1 MSYFKKIAEKWSH
14 KINKVEPDLKNKNH
28 VFHLENVLL
37 DEGWTWD
44 VINELIM
51 LLEADIDPDT
61 PVKYKIKYRDGET
74 IQKTTTYANAIK
86 RSKDSAAYKAA
97 VALRSGDK
105 SKEDDKEEP
114 TQKDK
119 PVDAQMAGDREL
131 DSDKKEDPKP
141 KASQIYKDIKPGQLT
156 KGGDSEI
163 KQAGLQ
169 YGYKEI
175 PNVFK
180 PAPGNAGSMLNEI
193 MSGEV
198 ANILEQNPNLT
209 GNEVIDLVLKQFGD
223 TELFKQNK
231 GSKTI
236 KGISTKDIPEG
247 QNRGLYSKVMVAVA
261 SGKRKHNKA
270 KRDARQNE
278 FKNPKME
285 NYYGHSESFDVMVN
299 DIKGKKVIGP
309 DGTPIE
315 FEEAEEL
322 IRSGGKGD
330 NPSDTATLVSDS
342 DSDRV
347 IMTFHSDK
355 DSTTAIVAQSS
366 AKAESDANRVNVNK
380 LVDDGFLE
388 QEQAEAVM
396 GENKEMVEQLASIEK
411 ELKQVS
417 GAPAQFFLDK
427 VEISDALKSV
437 KTDINQDGS
446 ADKNKTSTKWN
457 SSAIMGTLGPNKNI
471 KKYLKNKE
479 NPGDEELL
487 RAFLDFM
494 ADQNK
499 EDDPT
504 EDQIKIMDRLNRRWA
519 NKGAPDVDP
528 LIEDIRNRTISTEVE
543 YIGRMDKI
551 KIPFE
556 GGDVGVG
563 TFLEAN
569 TIFKQF
575 HLEAVNSESE
585 KGVHKHKGMFETNH
599 GGLAVDGEV
608 LGKCMGGVNNKE
620 NFISKFEVGETTEQ
634 KGTSGS
640 QKGRVTGSK
649 RIVYAIN
656 EKDEKI
662 EIGVKVARTKS
673 GKLGKLQTVY
683 QWSDQMKKC
692 FDKHGKRS

>member
-1 MSYFKKIAEKWSH
+1 MSYFEKIVEKWSH
-14 KINKVEPDLKNKNH
+14 KIDKVEPDLENKNH
-28 VFHLENVLL
+28 IFHLENVLL
-37 DEGWTWD
+37 EEGWTWD
-44 VINELIM
+44 VINELTR
-51 LLEADIDPDT
+51 LLEVDIDPDT
-61 PVKYKIKYRDGET
+61 PVKYKMKKDGKD

-86 RSKDSAAYKAA
+86 RPKDSSAYIAAD
-97 VALRSGDK
+97 ALRSGAK
-105 SKEDDKEEP
+105 SKEP

-141 KASQIYKDIKPGQLT
+141 KASQIYKDIKPGQLAN
-156 KGGDSEI
+156 GGDSEI
-163 KQAGLQ
+163 KQAGLK
-169 YGYKEI
+169 YGYTETDD
-175 PNVFK
+175 FK

-209 GNEVIDLVLKQFGD
+209 DKELIDLVLKQFGD
-223 TELFKQNK
+223 TPLFNQNK
-231 GSKTI
+231 GSKPAA
-236 KGISTKDIPEG
+236 GISTKDIPEG

-261 SGKRKHNKA
+261 SGKRKYNKA

-355 DSTTAIVAQSS
+355 DSTSAIVAQSS
-366 AKAESDANRVNVNK
+366 AKAEADANQANVDK

-457 SSAIMGTLGPNKNI
+457 SSAIMGTRGPNKNI

-543 YIGRMDKI
+543 YIARMDRI
-551 KIPFE
+551 KIPF
-556 GGDVGVG
+556 GGGEVGVG

-575 HLEAVNSESE
+575 HLEAINPESE

-692 FDKHGKRS
+692 FDDHGKRA